1 MPLSDI
7 IPYVG
12 LQEVKNI
19 KKLLKEVIAEF
30 LGTMFLV
37 ILGCGACIQP
47 ANQQPAIQ
55 QPYNHTTIPYN
66 HTTMQPANPKP
77 KIPIPPVPQC
87 QRLLWDSTQF
97 QNTDSLG
104 KFFFSFSIT
113 TDIFILRK
121 SLLQVFLFSSFN
133 LVILKSSFYFIVTS
147 SATDKKLEIDK
158 NLEIKLEIYKNL
170 EIKLEIYKN
179 LENKLEIFE
188 VFCQW

>member
-1 MPLSDI
+1 MALSDI

-66 HTTMQPANPKP
+66 HTTMQPAKPKP
-77 KIPIPPVPQC
+77 KIPNPPVSTQC
-87 QRLLWDSTQF
+87 HRLLWDSTQF
-97 QNTDSLG
+97 QNQDSFG
-104 KFFFSFSIT
+104 KFLSH
-113 TDIFILRK
+113 
-121 SLLQVFLFSSFN
+121 SL
-133 LVILKSSFYFIVTS
+133 
-147 SATDKKLEIDK
+147 
-158 NLEIKLEIYKNL
+158 
-170 EIKLEIYKN
+170 
-179 LENKLEIFE
+179 
-188 VFCQW
+188 